1 MESIKELFITGPGP
15 SSSHTIG
22 PSKAAKDFIIGLPKD
37 SKIVVTLFGSL
48 ALTGKGHLTDKII
61 KDILINFDS
70 EILFDFTTKDLKHPN
85 TLTFKA
91 YQNGNIIKDKTYYS
105 IGGGKIVTDLNHID
119 SEIIYDLNTFEEIKE
134 YCSRNKMSL
143 VDYVNQ
149 KENKGI
155 DSYLENVLDTMFKE
169 VDSNINKEGLIPG
182 SLRLSRV
189 AKTIFNEAQKL
200 SDDEKKVMLLTAFA
214 YSCVEGN
221 ASGDIVV
228 TAPTCGSCG
237 IIPATLYYEYHY
249 KNIDK
254 KTLIDSLKV
263 AGLFGNLCK
272 ENASISGA
280 MLGCQAEVG
289 VASAMATAALCYIN
303 KLSTYQIEYGAEVAL
318 EHFLGLTCDPVDGY
332 VQIPCIE
339 RNGIAAMRAD
349 VSYLYAKNIAPL
361 RKNRVSFDDVVKAM
375 KVTGES
381 LNSDYKETSIGGL
394 ASLIR

>member
-119 SEIIYDLNTFEEIKE
+119 GEIIYDLNTFEEIKE

-200 SDDEKKVMLLTAFA
+200 SDDEKKVIDRK
-214 YSCVEGN
+214 S
-221 ASGDIVV
+221 VV
-228 TAPTCGSCG
+228 
-237 IIPATLYYEYHY
+237 
-249 KNIDK
+249 
-254 KTLIDSLKV
+254 
-263 AGLFGNLCK
+263 
-272 ENASISGA
+272 
-280 MLGCQAEVG
+280 
-289 VASAMATAALCYIN
+289 
-303 KLSTYQIEYGAEVAL
+303 
-318 EHFLGLTCDPVDGY
+318 
-332 VQIPCIE
+332 
-339 RNGIAAMRAD
+339 
-349 VSYLYAKNIAPL
+349 
-361 RKNRVSFDDVVKAM
+361 
-375 KVTGES
+375 
-381 LNSDYKETSIGGL
+381 
-394 ASLIR
+394 